1 MNEEIP
7 WIGPPTWQA
16 ALAFCADK
24 IKDNIDMGVRFP
36 SDEGEEMLGMLRQ
49 SFDELNFMSYGRPLD
64 NDPELKG
71 IITDR
76 LIAYAVLVM
85 QMNNVWDNQRT
96 SMLDDIDELLPFLES
111 KQKDYG
117 YENISRFGL
126 SGLYVRMHDKISH
139 IENLVDKQV
148 EPQNES
154 LMDSMVDFVGYC
166 LIGLMLV
173 HDMWLLPMAHPQ
185 TDPEESLPS

>member
-16 ALAFCADK
+16 ALAFCANRV
-24 IKDNIDMGVRFP
+24 KDNIDMGVQYP
-36 SDEGEEMLGMLRQ
+36 SDDGIEMLEILRSAFDDL
-49 SFDELNFMSYGRPLD
+49 SFIAYGRAI
-64 NDPELKG
+64 DPELKA

-76 LIAYAVLVM
+76 FIAFAVLTM
-85 QMNNVWDNQRT
+85 QMNGVWDNQRT

-111 KQKDYG
+111 KQRDYG
-117 YENISRFGL
+117 YHNISRFGL
-126 SGLYVRMHDKISH
+126 SGLFVRMHDKLARL
-139 IENLVDKQV
+139 ENLVDKEV
-148 EPQNES
+148 EPMNEP

-166 LIGLMLV
+166 LIGLMVV
-173 HDMWLLPMAHPQ
+173 HDMWELPMARPQ